1 MDEVKTDCCSA
12 KRSQTTGGIENNV
25 KIDKKNTKNWSYKFS
40 GYLVVTMPKLNY
52 VPPPK
57 PELAQIEEKLKIQ
70 KLEVKSKRE
79 QEEMDFSKICEN
91 NDLPPDLE
99 PID

>member
-1 MDEVKTDCCSA
+1 
-12 KRSQTTGGIENNV
+12 
-25 KIDKKNTKNWSYKFS
+25 
-40 GYLVVTMPKLNY
+40 MPKLNY

-57 PELAQIEEKLKIQ
+57 PEPVEEKLKIQ